1 MYLDLE
7 ALSAP
12 PLPAACIWTGPH
24 SSPSAP
30 GLQALLCLPSEVPH
44 TPMPSRLQSPLPPQ
58 LGAGWLPGK
67 SGPGTFDRQIK
78 YLWAEGLSH
87 IFLYSFI
94 QLGNLRA
101 SSRLVGLI
109 FLWPPEDEER

>member
-1 MYLDLE
+1 M
-7 ALSAP
+7 AP
-12 PLPAACIWTGPH
+12 W
-24 SSPSAP
+24 
-30 GLQALLCLPSEVPH
+30 E
-44 TPMPSRLQSPLPPQ
+44 
-58 LGAGWLPGK
+58 
-67 SGPGTFDRQIK
+67 SGPGTLVRQIQ
-78 YLWAEGLSH
+78 YLWSEGLSH